1 MCIRD
6 RVNTYICSM
15 KKERK
20 CNTCSKIIVKGVNV
34 YASTKCCSQDCRDI
48 ERSRMNK
55 QTKGRAKARALN
67 DLDFASDQVFKKY
80 KRRSP
85 SRQLEFALELS
96 DFRKNIEKPCHYCNE
111 HYTGLGLD
119 RVDNNIGYTKSNIVP
134 CCPTCNMMK
143 RGHSLDEFIS
153 KCNKI
158 SESWSSRT
166 VEM

>member
-1 MCIRD
+1 
-6 RVNTYICSM
+6 M

-20 CNTCSKIIVKGVNV
+20 CNTCDAIIKKGVNV
-34 YASTKCCSQDCRDI
+34 YASTKYCSEDCRRI
-48 ERSRMNK
+48 ERSRVNK
-55 QTKGRAKARALN
+55 QTKDRAKARALN
-67 DLDFASDQVFKKY
+67 DLDFAAFQVFKQY
-80 KRRSP
+80 KQRAPLRN
-85 SRQLEFALELS
+85 LEFTLELA
-96 DFRKNIEKPCHYCNE
+96 DFRASIEKPCHYCNE

-119 RVDNNIGYTKSNIVP
+119 RVKNNIGYTRDNVVP